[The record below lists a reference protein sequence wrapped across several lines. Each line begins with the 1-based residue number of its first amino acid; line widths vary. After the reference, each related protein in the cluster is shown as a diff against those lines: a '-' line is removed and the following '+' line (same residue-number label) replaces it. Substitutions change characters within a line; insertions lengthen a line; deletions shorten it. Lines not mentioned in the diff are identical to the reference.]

1 MGLKPDHNNCPSAL
15 KPGLAVLNPCIPVLN
30 LYLFPVPSVPSVF
43 NFLVFLC
50 ALCVFA
56 LNPLVG
62 TAFSACSAVKLF
74 SSVDPASAGRWGAD
88 GRAAEGFSGTLCQRG
103 FLA

>member
-50 ALCVFA
+50 ALCVFVVN
-56 LNPLVG
+56 LCLYGQLP
-62 TAFSACSAVKLF
+62 
-74 SSVDPASAGRWGAD
+74 PAS
-88 GRAAEGFSGTLCQRG
+88 TLKKSTTS
-103 FLA
+103 